1 MSRYEI
7 RSSNDNQLYFVLV
20 AANGE
25 TIATSEMYETMQGVE
40 TGIASVKE
48 NANAETVLNLGLR
61 DIRIK

>member
-7 RSSNDNQLYFVLV
+7 RSSNDDQLYFVLI

-25 TIATSEMYETMQGVE
+25 TIATSEMYKTMQGVE

-48 NANAETVLNLGLR
+48 NADAEIVVNLE
-61 DIRIK
+61 